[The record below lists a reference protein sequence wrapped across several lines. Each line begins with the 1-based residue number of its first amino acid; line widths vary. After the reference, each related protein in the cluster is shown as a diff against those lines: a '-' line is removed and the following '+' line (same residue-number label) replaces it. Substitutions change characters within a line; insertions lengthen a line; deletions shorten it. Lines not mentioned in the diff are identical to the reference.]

1 MTKRTWLSL
10 LIGLA
15 LALVALGGTSGAGA
29 QDESPELV
37 ARMYGANEVP
47 GPADPDG
54 TGRAWL
60 YEDNGQACYTI
71 TWRDIDPP
79 TAAHIH
85 RGGPGVAGPVVAPL
99 FTTKQSGRR
108 AESCTSDYD
117 PDLVAAVIAHPGD
130 YYVNLHNDAYPNGA
144 IRGQLREL

>member
-1 MTKRTWLSL
+1 MTKRTGLSL
-10 LIGLA
+10 LLGLA

-60 YEDNGQACYTI
+60 YEEKGQACYTI

-85 RGGPGVAGPVVAPL
+85 RGRAGVAGPVVAPL
-99 FTTKQSGRR
+99 FMTKQSGRR

-117 PDLVAAVIAHPGD
+117 SDLVAAMIAHPSD
-130 YYVNLHNDAYPNGA
+130 YYVNLHNDTYPNGA
-144 IRGQLREL
+144 IRGQLRAL

>member
-10 LIGLA
+10 LIGLI
-15 LALVALGGTSGAGA
+15 ALVAVGGTSGAGA
-29 QDESPELV
+29 QDSTELV

-47 GPADPDG
+47 GPGDPNA

-60 YEDNGQACYTI
+60 YSDNGQACYTI
-71 TWRDIDPP
+71 TWRDLEAP

-85 RGGPGVAGPVVAPL
+85 KGGPNEAGPVVAPL
-99 FTTKQSGRR
+99 FTTKQTGRR
-108 AESCTSDYD
+108 AEYCTSDYD
-117 PDLVAAVIAHPGD
+117 HDLAAAVIAHPEQ
-130 YYVNLHNDAYPNGA
+130 YYVNLHNESYPNGA